1 MFRKNNSIPMAL
13 LVIAAFM
20 CGPFAFLGGL
30 IGLWMNEDRV
40 NWGEVASGA
49 LALNAQQSAPA
60 AANDGKLVAVTGVV
74 KLAESAFIGDA
85 PYLKPGNYLQLVR
98 VAEMYAWHE
107 KKDYSRGRNS
117 PNITYWGEWTSNI
130 PKSSEFAEAQT
141 HSNPTPTIA
150 AATLA
155 PAQAEL
161 GSYVF
166 YPNRDMTFQTAVT
179 LTLSSALLGSG
190 QILMPENAI
199 YVGQTGGNNGAANPK
214 VGDMRLR
221 YRVVTPSSTP
231 VTVFGKQASN
241 AIEPYLHR
249 NQSRFYR
256 LVPGN
261 FDEAKAF
268 LSNEYSTTLWGTRL
282 FGTISIW
289 LGLFFLLLPLS
300 KLTNVF
306 RHIPLLNL
314 LNSFSWVVIAFISLV
329 VSLPLALLVM
339 LLSNI
344 F

>member
-13 LVIAAFM
+13 LVIVAFM

-40 NWGEVASGA
+40 NWGEVVSGA

-107 KKDYSRGRNS
+107 KKDYARGSSS
-117 PNITYWGEWTSNI
+117 PTVTYRGDWTSNI
-130 PKSSEFAEAQT
+130 PQSSKFVEAQT
-141 HSNPTPTIA
+141 RSNPAPAIP

-161 GSYVF
+161 GGYIF
-166 YPNRDMTFQTAVT
+166 YPNRDMTFQTGVT
-179 LTLSSALLGSG
+179 LTLSPALLGNG

-199 YVGQTGGNNGAANPK
+199 YVGQGAANSPK

-221 YRVVTPSSTP
+221 YRVVTPPSIP
-231 VTVFGKQASN
+231 VTVFGKQAGT
-241 AIEPYLHR
+241 AIEPYVHR

-268 LSNEYSTTLWGTRL
+268 LSNEYSTTLWGTRV

-289 LGLFFLLLPLS
+289 MGLFFLLLPLS
-300 KLTNVF
+300 KLTNIF

-314 LNSFSWVVIAFISLV
+314 LNSFSWVVIALISFV